1 LVSLPSRAD
10 CAGKACAAAVE
21 INLIMSEA
29 GSRITRL
36 TEGFTKP
43 NVGLAEERAFFASRP
58 IARDLE
64 PLLEVGADA
73 TGLRTGSVVRLSPF
87 RFRLLR
93 EVPSGLVYRVLC
105 GQPDAEIAEGG
116 KEELVIGE
124 WPESPALRDAVL
136 VTNCPLR
143 LSEYARIEGALVIS
157 TAADSGLADASP
169 GARIGDPA
177 RNCDASLRSVMMVMG
192 DLELPFHLM
201 TSNIAVVASGSVK
214 LGRPD
219 DRFSGVSRG
228 LAVHAGG
235 MIIGSSNTVP
245 AACPGAEDPLLPSLR
260 VISHTM
266 PPLDGWITSTTPEE
280 EVDLPGVRP
289 ERLSMQD
296 GQS

>member
-1 LVSLPSRAD
+1 
-10 CAGKACAAAVE
+10 
-21 INLIMSEA
+21 
-29 GSRITRL
+29 
-36 TEGFTKP
+36 
-43 NVGLAEERAFFASRP
+43 
-58 IARDLE
+58 
-64 PLLEVGADA
+64 
-73 TGLRTGSVVRLSPF
+73 
-87 RFRLLR
+87 
-93 EVPSGLVYRVLC
+93 
-105 GQPDAEIAEGG
+105 
-116 KEELVIGE
+116 
-124 WPESPALRDAVL
+124 
-136 VTNCPLR
+136 
-143 LSEYARIEGALVIS
+143 VIS